1 MSYQNFWHG
10 RGGHTFCQERRENR
24 PGSLLLAAGA
34 ALLLALAR
42 DDLAKHHNAVAVHE
56 RHARQALA
64 VLEGVAHERL
74 LRLEAALSHLVGLE
88 GVGILHLLA
97 TRLLAHL
104 PLQLA
109 DAARRAPAAHE
120 ADRGVADLDLVG
132 DVEHLDLRVELL
144 RLTQGGVLL
153 VDHHVARAGHVVLVE
168 ALDVEA
174 NVVPRVGKVDALV
187 VHLHG
192 EHLASAR
199 VRSGV
204 RGQEH
209 DLLARLHHAL
219 LHAPSEHIADT
230 LDLVDARD
238 RHAHWRAGGPLW
250 HAAHHV
256 KHIVDG
262 VHVDGLLAVLDI
274 AALPPAHVVRLFQK
288 VVAHPARDG
297 HHRRPLLDE
306 VLLPSN
312 LDQHALHLV
321 GDLVV
326 AGLLVPGG
334 VAVHLV
340 DANADL
346 LHAQQ
351 VDQAGVLASLPLDLA
366 SLVVALGDGG
376 REITVGR
383 DHDKRNV
390 RLGSAGDHVLDEIA
404 MAWGIDDGVVPL
416 LGVELLG
423 GASDGHA
430 ALALLLLAVHVEREG
445 EGALAQALGLR
456 LQLLELTLGQSAQLE
471 DQAASGGA
479 LATVDVAAD
488 HDGQVLLLRVG
499 RHGCPAQLQPRRPAM
514 SLPCGDA

>member
-1 MSYQNFWHG
+1 MDKTDSG
-10 RGGHTFCQERRENR
+10 TAAAARGEPAYEILVAPRAVAPIRGTR
-24 PGSLLLAAGA
+24 SLLLAAGT
-34 ALLLALAR
+34 ALLLALAG
-42 DDLAKHHNAVAVHE
+42 DHLAKHHHPVAVHE
-56 RHARQALA
+56 RDAGQALA
-64 VLEGVAHERL
+64 VLEGVAHQRL
-74 LRLEAALSHLVGLE
+74 LWLEAALSHLVGLE
-88 GVGILHLLA
+88 GVGVLHLLA
-97 TRLLAHL
+97 VRLLAHL

-109 DAARRAPAAHE
+109 DAACRAPAAHE
-120 ADRGVADLDLVG
+120 TDRGVADLDLVW

-144 RLTQGGVLL
+144 RLTQGGALL

-174 NVVPRVGKVDALV
+174 NVVPWVGEVDALV

-192 EHLASAR
+192 EHLAGAR

-204 RGQEH
+204 RGQEN
-209 DLLARLHHAL
+209 DLLARLHDAL
-219 LHAPSEHIADT
+219 LHTPGEHVADT
-230 LDLVDARD
+230 LDLVDAGD

-262 VHVDGLLAVLDI
+262 VHVDSLLAVLDI
-274 AALPPAHVVRLFQK
+274 TALKPAHVGGFLQQ
-288 VVAHPARDG
+288 VVAHPAGDR
-297 HHRRPLLDE
+297 HHRRTLLDE
-306 VLLPSN
+306 ILLPPN

-326 AGLLVPGG
+326 AGLLVSSG

-351 VDQAGVLASLPLDLA
+351 VDQSGVLASLPLDLTR
-366 SLVVALGDGG
+366 LVVALSDGS

-390 RLGSAGDHVLDEIA
+390 RLGSASNYVLNEVA
-404 MAWGIDDGVVPL
+404 MARGIDDRVVPL
-416 LGVELLG
+416 LGVELLS
-423 GASDGHA
+423 GARDSDA
-430 ALALLLLAVHVEREG
+430 ALALLLLAVHVESKR

-456 LQLLELTLGQSAQLE
+456 LQLLQLALWQPAQLE
-471 DQAASGGA
+471 DEAARSGA
-479 LATVDVAAD
+479 LPTVDMAAD

-499 RHGCPAQLQPRRPAM
+499 RHG
-514 SLPCGDA
+514 